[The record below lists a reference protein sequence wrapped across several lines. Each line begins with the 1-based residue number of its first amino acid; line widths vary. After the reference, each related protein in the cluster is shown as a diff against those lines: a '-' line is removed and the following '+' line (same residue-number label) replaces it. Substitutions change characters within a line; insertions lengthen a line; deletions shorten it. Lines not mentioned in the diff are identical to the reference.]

1 MRLTSS
7 PPWTKSSPYPLFNLA
22 KGVNDDSPVL
32 TTTVPIPF
40 TRNLWPPRVVQ
51 DESVAW
57 ESFKNSLI
65 KYAPSTTTTCLC
77 RDNDAISNQIKRTLN
92 RANNTNTRALQRLRR
107 IS

>member
-7 PPWTKSSPYPLFNLA
+7 SAWTKSSPYPLFNLA

-32 TTTVPIPF
+32 MTTVPIPF

-57 ESFKNSLI
+57 ESFKNSPI
-65 KYAPSTTTTCLC
+65 KYAPVYH
-77 RDNDAISNQIKRTLN
+77 DNVPLPR
-92 RANNTNTRALQRLRR
+92 QRCNFKPDKTDLEPRK
-107 IS
+107 